1 VLDNWD
7 DFERQPELNELEAEI
22 TGVVAERGGGGGAE
36 SFDEIVAAARGA
48 TMGDARANLTAAAA
62 AGGAASQC
70 ARAQQGFERAMGE
83 LVRPDG

>member
-1 VLDNWD
+1 MLDNWD

-48 TMGDARANLTAAAA
+48 TMGDARANLTTAAGGG
-62 AGGAASQC
+62 GGAASQC
-70 ARAQQGFERAMGE
+70 ACAQGFERAMGE
-83 LVRPDG
+83 LGRPDG